1 MGRDKT
7 QKVPNECRHCGGT
20 GLKDGTSCGPCGG
33 TGIIW
38 TR

>member
-1 MGRDKT
+1 MGKDKT
-7 QKVPNECRHCGGT
+7 QKVPNECRNCGGT